1 MQEYFDTIISSE
13 KRLPII
19 EWRSCIS
26 IHKKNSNT
34 RTELRDTY
42 FHHMFHSVWLNKK
55 KYLCTS
61 TRPHELDAKK
71 KQFLNQ
77 KVISE
82 PKSNLRIHAAPTDLI
97 YHDPSPHILY
107 TWFKPRLIFFT
118 HGSSLTSY
126 PTTWHKPHH
135 ISYLISHMVQTLHI
149 FCDNFFFT
157 LLVGEK
163 HLKMVHKI
171 DHNSKK

>member
-107 TWFKPRLIFFT
+107 TWFKP
-118 HGSSLTSY
+118 H
-126 PTTWHKPHH
+126 
-135 ISYLISHMVQTLHI
+135 LISHHMAQTSSHI
-149 FCDNFFFT
+149 LPHITYGTNIAYLLRQLFFYTFGRWKT
-157 LLVGEK
+157 LENGAQ
-163 HLKMVHKI
+163 
-171 DHNSKK
+171 NRS